1 MCTAKSDRVTSSVM
15 SYGPVTVTGDGVSI
29 AVWVVPG
36 TSRASID
43 GIHGDKV
50 KIRVTSP
57 ARRGRA
63 NDEVAGMLADA
74 LGAKVVLE
82 TGMRS
87 RSKTFHVSITDV
99 DDVRG
104 KLGV

>member
-1 MCTAKSDRVTSSVM
+1 MADGPFTATE
-15 SYGPVTVTGDGVSI
+15 DGVSV
-29 AVWVVPG
+29 AVWVVAG
-36 TSRASID
+36 SSRASID
-43 GIHGDKV
+43 GLHGERL

-57 ARRGRA
+57 ARQGRA
-63 NDEVAGMLADA
+63 NEEVAGMLADA

-82 TGMRS
+82 AGMRS

-99 DDVRG
+99 DHVRE

>member
-1 MCTAKSDRVTSSVM
+1 MSD
-15 SYGPVTVTGDGVSI
+15 GPFTVTEDGVSI

-36 TSRASID
+36 SSRASID
-43 GIHGDKV
+43 GLHGERV
-50 KIRVTSP
+50 KIRVISP

-82 TGMRS
+82 AGMRS

-99 DDVRG
+99 DDVRE
-104 KLGV
+104 KLDV

>member
-1 MCTAKSDRVTSSVM
+1 MTDS
-15 SYGPVTVTGDGVSI
+15 PFTVAEDGVSI

-36 TSRASID
+36 SSRASID
-43 GIHGDKV
+43 GLHGEKV

-57 ARRGRA
+57 ARRGKA

-74 LGAKVVLE
+74 LGARVVLQA
-82 TGMRS
+82 GMRS
-87 RSKTFHVSITDV
+87 RSKTFHVSITNV
-99 DDVRG
+99 DDVRE